1 MDRIP
6 ETGVDFKS
14 LEQWCYDM
22 GMAFARML
30 MTVVLTAVDRQLL
43 DGRDKSV
50 YRAKDLRPLPLKT
63 LMGEVTVKRRYYRYT
78 REDGRKEYVYLL
90 DRAIG
95 LDTIG
100 RFSIGLVERIAGLIT
115 ECSYRA
121 TAGTV
126 SFLSGQ
132 SISHGGIWDAV
143 RTVGERIS
151 ELGTLRAEAAK
162 NFISEGERVVKVL
175 QEEFDGVWINMQ
187 GKDRPKTGHKLEM
200 KLSAAYEGVTLRGKD
215 KNGKPLHSLVNPLYA
230 AGFEPADAFFRKKEG
245 QIGAVYDLDE
255 IDTRLINGDGGG
267 WVVGFGEKSGCD
279 HHFQLDRFHIE
290 RELTRGGIGKEDAER
305 ITGLFDRMRADE
317 GLAHLK
323 SLWEK
328 EDDGEKKKKIGKVF
342 GYLAGHADALTPILK
357 RGLDLP
363 EPGEGV
369 DMYGPMGAME
379 STVGGVIALRM
390 KKRRASFTKSGAT
403 NLAGLLCL
411 RRSGKLDETVAGLSE
426 MRLPVT
432 LEEAIT
438 AVVSAMSAAK
448 APKHDGNG
456 YEYPRIGGLPF
467 EGAATTNGRLAVKGL
482 ASMRGLA
489 DLSFI

>member
-14 LEQWCYDM
+14 LEQWCCDM

-30 MTVVLTAVDRQLL
+30 MTVVLTAVDKQLS
-43 DGRDKSV
+43 DGRDKAA
-50 YRAKDLRPLPLKT
+50 YRAKDLRTLPIKT
-63 LMGEVTVKRRYYRYT
+63 LMGEVTVKRRYYMHT
-78 REDGRKEYVYLL
+78 RDDGRKEYVYLL

-100 RFSIGLVERIAGLIT
+100 RFSIGLIERIAGLIT
-115 ECSYRA
+115 DCSYRA
-121 TAGTV
+121 TAGAV
-126 SFLSGQ
+126 SSLSGQ
-132 SISHGGIWDAV
+132 VISHGGVWNAV
-143 RTVGERIS
+143 QTVGERIS
-151 ELGTLRAEAAK
+151 ELDARRAEAAK
-162 NFISEGERVVKVL
+162 NFVSAGKKIAKVL
-175 QEEFDGVWINMQ
+175 QEEFDGVWVNMQ

-200 KLSAAYEGVTLRGKD
+200 KLAAAYEGVIFKGKD
-215 KNGKPLHSLVNPLYA
+215 KSGKPLHSLVNPLYA

-245 QIGAVYDLDE
+245 QIGAVYDLNE
-255 IDTRLINGDGGG
+255 IETRLINGDGGG

-279 HHFQLDRFHIE
+279 WYFQLDRFHIE

-305 ITGLFDRMRADE
+305 ITDLFDRKRPDE

-323 SLWEK
+323 SLLEK

-342 GYLAGHADALTPILK
+342 GYLNGHADALIPILK

-363 EPGEGV
+363 EPGEDA

-390 KKRRASFTKSGAT
+390 KKRRASFSKCGAT

-426 MRLPVT
+426 MRLPIT
-432 LEEAIT
+432 FEETIAL
-438 AVVSAMSAAK
+438 VMSAAK
-448 APKHDGNG
+448 APKHDGTG
-456 YEYPRIGGLPF
+456 YEYPKTGGLPF

-489 DLSFI
+489 GLSFI